1 MTRQEQYIAYMAR
14 LAREDDFRYIP
25 VEPIDDLLREIQLTG
40 KLSIANSDMCISTQS
55 ETHITIRGT

>member
-1 MTRQEQYIAYMAR
+1 MTRQEQYIAYLAR

-40 KLSIANSDMCISTQS
+40 KLSIANSDMCIFAGSTV
-55 ETHITIRGT
+55 HNTIRGT